1 MAFASSCYRS
11 CRRPDPADSSMGN
24 FDWMETM
31 NGFSSPNKWGLAFHH
46 LGLAAKDPE
55 AATRF
60 LTGLGY
66 RIGPMIFDPLQNV
79 NAAMCAHDQMP
90 DVEVI
95 SAADG
100 EGPLD
105 KLLST
110 QKTGLVY
117 HICYTS
123 ADLDRSLDALEGDGQ
138 LSVYSISPPKKA
150 ILFGGKRV
158 SFYLVEGIGLIEI
171 IDEAP

>member
-1 MAFASSCYRS
+1 
-11 CRRPDPADSSMGN
+11 MGN
-24 FDWMETM
+24 SDWMSEMTAHL
-31 NGFSSPNKWGLAFHH
+31 SPNRWGLAFHH
-46 LGLAAKDPE
+46 LGLAAKDPD

-66 RIGPMIFDPLQNV
+66 RVGPMVFDPLQNV
-79 NAAMCAHDQMP
+79 NAAMCVHDQMP

-95 SAADG
+95 SPATG

-105 KLLST
+105 KLLSA

-123 ADLDRSLDALEGDGQ
+123 ADLDRSLDALEGDAQ
-138 LSVYSISPPKKA
+138 LSVYSISPPKTA
-150 ILFGGKRV
+150 VLFGGKRV